1 MKSNAF
7 SPLVLTASVLITWAS
22 ITVTPAQWVRTDG
35 PEGGCILSLVMND
48 SVTIAGTDAG
58 GVFRSTDKGKT
69 WSYAGLGDATI
80 GSLGMHGSTILAGGD
95 YTSLYRSTDNGLNWS
110 IVDTVTGITALA
122 ADGDTFYAGVSTQ
135 VHISTDGGVHW
146 EKCARFTETA
156 HGQIT
161 GIFIKENKIMVS
173 TVLGNFES
181 TDRGATWSPGTF
193 PERANCFTQVN
204 DTIFICVNNSV
215 SRSTDNGMHWEKF
228 GSDFP
233 STSIYSLIISGG
245 RIFAGTHFSGLF
257 VSPLDNA
264 DWVSAGS
271 MFNKE
276 TFNCLAAH
284 HDTVIAGTYHS
295 GIFRSTDNGLT
306 WAAANTGLTNTGAMK
321 LMAKDDFIVAAY
333 NLNTGRGIYLT
344 ADGGKHWSYVASEPS
359 KYRVNAFASYDK
371 YIVAGTDSGIY
382 VSSDNGVIWTDC
394 TTGIG
399 RITINSLATNGTEI
413 FAGTAGKGIFY
424 SMDHGTRW
432 YNMNG
437 ALNRI
442 SNASLAVFDNKLYGS
457 EYEKIGEYEKR
468 SVYVT
473 GEGIFVTVGYSID
486 SGLGNSMPKMFARTD
501 SAVFAGTDYG
511 IYRLKNNSF
520 EWQYVKTG
528 IDTSGVT
535 TVEDLIVCNN
545 TLFAAVR
552 GKNVYM
558 STDDGMT
565 WKGIGSGLVTRSFMS
580 LTESKGTLF
589 LGTIGCGIW
598 SRPLSEMMETQSLKK
613 LIHNQPAL
621 TTTVIS
627 SGRSGLPVTINFTLS
642 EQQDVKCSVFDIAGR
657 RVATLANKHYMP
669 GIHRITWVPSRCA
682 RGCYIVYTKTGT
694 HSIKKMVNIPG

>member
-1 MKSNAF
+1 
-7 SPLVLTASVLITWAS
+7 
-22 ITVTPAQWVRTDG
+22 
-35 PEGGCILSLVMND
+35 MND

-80 GSLGMHGSTILAGGD
+80 GSLCIHGSTILAGGD

-110 IVDTVTGITALA
+110 TVDTVTGITALA

-161 GIFIKENKIMVS
+161 GIFIKKNKIMVS
-173 TVLGNFES
+173 TALGNFES

-193 PERANCFTQVN
+193 PEGASCFTQVN
-204 DTIFICVNNSV
+204 DTIFICVSNSV

-228 GSDFP
+228 GSNFP
-233 STSIYSLIISGG
+233 SASVYSLIISGE

-306 WAAANTGLTNTGAMK
+306 WAAANTGLTNTGAKK
-321 LMAKDDFIVAAY
+321 LMAKDDVVVAAY

-344 ADGGKHWSYVASEPS
+344 EDGGKHWSYVASEPS
-359 KYRVNAFASYDK
+359 QYRVNAFASYDK

-382 VSSDNGVIWTDC
+382 ISSDNGVIWTDC

-399 RITINSLATNGTEI
+399 RITINSLATNGSEI
-413 FAGTAGKGIFY
+413 FAGTAGKGIFH
-424 SMDHGTRW
+424 SSDHGKQW
-432 YNMNG
+432 YNMNYG
-437 ALNRI
+437 FTNTNI
-442 SNASLAVFDNKLYGS
+442 ASLAVFNTQLYVAANTRGVSVS
-457 EYEKIGEYEKR
+457 E
-468 SVYVT
+468 
-473 GEGIFVTVGYSID
+473 EGIFVTVWYPID
-486 SGLGNSMPKMFARTD
+486 SGLGNLVPKMFARTD

-511 IYRLKNNSF
+511 VYRLKNNSL
-520 EWQYVKTG
+520 EWQYVNTG
-528 IDTSGVT
+528 INTSGVT

-552 GKNVYM
+552 GKDVYM

-565 WKGIGSGLVTRSFMS
+565 WKGIGSGLITRSFMS

-598 SRPLSEMMETQSLKK
+598 SRPLSEMIETRSTKK
-613 LIHNQPAL
+613 LIVYQPAL

-627 SGRSGLPVTINFTLS
+627 SGRSGLPVTIKFTLS
-642 EQQDVKCSVFDIAGR
+642 ERQDVECSVFDISGR
-657 RVATLANKHYMP
+657 RIATLVNKHYMP
-669 GIHRITWVPSRCA
+669 GIHRITWDPSNYA
-682 RGCYIVYTKTGT
+682 RGCYIVHTKTGT